1 MEAWHWKTGEVVHG
15 KLSNSLLLRFDEAK
29 TNALQSDGTWLFA
42 GRDEIKYLNDTY
54 QIQLPENEE
63 DYDTINGLILYYLE
77 DFPDVGQKVVVDQY
91 EIEILEVSEQMV
103 KKVKVSDL

>member
-1 MEAWHWKTGEVVHG
+1 MATLEDVIEEIVGEIE
-15 KLSNSLLLRFDEAK
+15 DEHDEVEVNNAK
-29 TNALQSDGTWLFA
+29 QTDGTWHFS
-42 GRDEIKYLNDTY
+42 GRDEIKFLNDTY
-54 QIQLPENEE
+54 QLNLPEKEE